1 MGLFSALVS
10 GGIMMMGVF
19 FSMLR
24 PDSPFSSI
32 IKYFGGPTGYIVAE
46 YLQKIYKE
54 YRHDKVAKRILEKY
68 IKNLDSS
75 IKENV
80 LDISDIDNVEKFLDY
95 NFIFSQTK
103 YELNY
108 KKIFVNESVIDEVYE
123 ELTKN
128 FELTKFSGLVLGDIG
143 TGKTTLINE
152 LLMIPNKEKGLTETT
167 AGESITL
174 GPPIRFNNPNYYP
187 WLVLYDTQ
195 GFDKDTN
202 FVVSIDDMRNYIENK
217 FINGGNE
224 FVNFV
229 IYCINGERFIG
240 LEKENLIKLHNLYP
254 STKLQIIVLNTRGLN
269 QNADRLLMKI
279 KLDLEKNY
287 NIKDIIFLSVSAIKS
302 KFINPMTNKLEE
314 FGTLNLDKLMNII
327 LNITENSFTSTL
339 YKLFLEK
346 VKTIHK
352 NNIDSIIDSID
363 LKGITDFDENYRLI
377 LSKCLNISA
386 EEHTL
391 NTMKTH
397 YFKILDKDENEK
409 NAEKNIRHLKDE
421 YEKEG
426 KGLLNEKII
435 EEYKRIYLLRVSD
448 HAKNGTII
456 LMKKLMNEDFI
467 FKDIISYL
475 EKSRKIK
482 FYIDKLVQNF
492 KKTIKSR

>member
-1 MGLFSALVS
+1 
-10 GGIMMMGVF
+10 
-19 FSMLR
+19 
-24 PDSPFSSI
+24 
-32 IKYFGGPTGYIVAE
+32 
-46 YLQKIYKE
+46 
-54 YRHDKVAKRILEKY
+54 
-68 IKNLDSS
+68 
-75 IKENV
+75 
-80 LDISDIDNVEKFLDY
+80 
-95 NFIFSQTK
+95 
-103 YELNY
+103 
-108 KKIFVNESVIDEVYE
+108 
-123 ELTKN
+123 
-128 FELTKFSGLVLGDIG
+128 
-143 TGKTTLINE
+143 
-152 LLMIPNKEKGLTETT
+152 
-167 AGESITL
+167 
-174 GPPIRFNNPNYYP
+174 
-187 WLVLYDTQ
+187 
-195 GFDKDTN
+195 
-202 FVVSIDDMRNYIENK
+202 MRNYIENK

-224 FVNFV
+224 FVNFI

-269 QNADRLLMKI
+269 QNADRLLTKI
-279 KLDLEKNY
+279 KYDLEKNY

-327 LNITENSFTSTL
+327 LNITESSFTSTL

-352 NNIDSIIDSID
+352 KNIDSIIDSID

-377 LSKCLNISA
+377 LSKCLNVSA

-435 EEYKRIYLLRVSD
+435 EEYKRIYLLRVAD